1 MAGKEMVSNKREW
14 NGGKKETT
22 KERGYGRLVIRKKR
36 EKVGSPQGRSEDF
49 TPPLPPSTPNLYG
62 PKVGIVCSLVKSWG
76 PFFWS
81 LFFFLSNL
89 DGFFFLVFFFSRHRV
104 SV

>member
-1 MAGKEMVSNKREW
+1 MGK
-14 NGGKKETT
+14 KKETT

-36 EKVGSPQGRSEDF
+36 EKVGLPQGRSEDF

-76 PFFWS
+76 PFFG
-81 LFFFLSNL
+81 LFLSSSL
-89 DGFFFLVFFFSRHRV
+89 QLEWCFFS
-104 SV
+104 SSFSLGI